1 MYEEQFS
8 KRLAELRT
16 KKGVSARDMSLSIGQ
31 NPGYIRAIECGTTFP
46 TMSNFFYICE
56 YLNVTPQEFF
66 NFSEEPSNGINALTD
81 QLQRFDSE
89 QIHGI
94 KGEEYTVVIG
104 YDLLNGHLPNWNII
118 KNKNETLKLLYVL
131 CSRAKSALYLFS
143 ETGRTTR
150 TGHPLTSTN
159 ELYNVRYH
167 YDTA

>member
-66 NFSEEPSNGINALTD
+66 IGKSIHFSEEPSNGMNALSD
-81 QLQRFDSE
+81 QLQQFDSE
-89 QIHGI
+89 QVNALAAFI
-94 KGEEYTVVIG
+94 KTIV
-104 YDLLNGHLPNWNII
+104 
-118 KNKNETLKLLYVL
+118 KK
-131 CSRAKSALYLFS
+131 
-143 ETGRTTR
+143 
-150 TGHPLTSTN
+150 
-159 ELYNVRYH
+159 
-167 YDTA
+167 